1 MVRLLAACLL
11 LLMVLALPRNFAT
24 VSAGVSPGV
33 SPVGQDGDV
42 AWTEE
47 IDKGKDLLRRR
58 QYEDALKSF
67 KRANEMRDKK
77 CGVCFGWMAEAYLS
91 LEAYKNVLDSAEKM
105 IEFAGGDKQLL
116 LKAYNYQGVALQ
128 ALADRKDQKKLQAA
142 EAAFRQGLTIEGAPP
157 LLQYNLGVTLLQLNR
172 DADGVAALKQYVQLE
187 PKGPNA
193 DSANKLIA
201 NPRRARENFAPDFSF
216 TTAEGEFISLE
227 DLRGKVV
234 VLDFWGTW
242 CPPCVES
249 VPELRNLH
257 KRYSKEPSFMLIGI
271 SSDSDEQE
279 WKDFT
284 EKNKMIWPQYRD
296 KDRKVQR
303 AFGVHAFPT
312 YVVIDHEGIVQFR
325 SVGFSWQRAGNLED
339 AIRKQVKIVAKS
351 TDAR

>member
-1 MVRLLAACLL
+1 MIRILAAS
-11 LLMVLALPRNFAT
+11 LMVVLVLALSPYFGGERVR
-24 VSAGVSPGV
+24 VSAI
-33 SPVGQDGDV
+33 GQDE
-42 AWTEE
+42 AWSEE
-47 IDKGKDLLRRR
+47 LEKGKDLLRRR

-67 KRANEMRDKK
+67 KRANEMREKK

-105 IEFAGGDKQLL
+105 IEFAGGDQQLL

-128 ALADRKDQKKLQAA
+128 SLADKKDQKKLQGA
-142 EAAFRQGLTIEGAPP
+142 EAAFRQALAIEGAPP

-172 DADGVAALKQYVQLE
+172 DAEGVAALKQYVKLV
-187 PKGPNA
+187 PKGTTA
-193 DSANKLIA
+193 DSANKMIE
-201 NPRRARENFAPDFSF
+201 NPRRARENYAPDFSF
-216 TTAEGEFISLE
+216 TTAEGEYLSLD

-234 VLDFWGTW
+234 LLDFWGTW

-249 VPELRNLH
+249 IPELRNLH
-257 KRYSKEPSFMLIGI
+257 KRYSKDPSFMVIGI

-284 EKNKMIWPQYRD
+284 VKNKMIWPQYRD

-303 AFGVHAFPT
+303 AFNVRAWPT
-312 YVVIDHEGIVQFR
+312 YVIIDHEGIVQFR

-339 AIRKQVKIVAKS
+339 AIRKHLKNVAKS
-351 TDAR
+351 TEAR